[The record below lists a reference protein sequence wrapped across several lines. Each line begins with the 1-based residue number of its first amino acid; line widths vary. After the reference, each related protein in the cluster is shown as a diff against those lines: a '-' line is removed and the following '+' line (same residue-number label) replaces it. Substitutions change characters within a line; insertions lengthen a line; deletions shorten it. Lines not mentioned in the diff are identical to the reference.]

1 MLDQTLF
8 PPQQAVLE
16 HGMLDLGFSSVLSL
30 ATGSG
35 KTTLAE
41 MAIDRTLQRGER
53 AAYLTPLKALAEEKI
68 SSWRERWS
76 DRKVGIFTG
85 DYESSRVDVPY
96 REAEILICTYERL
109 DGILRH
115 WQRHLFWL
123 ARLGLVVIDEF
134 HLLTDPTRGP
144 RLEGAISRLRRVNPF
159 CRLMGLSATI
169 SNHADLATWLDGVSY
184 HSTWRPVPL
193 KHEVRRFKR
202 LQDKPALIIDI
213 VAETA
218 QARGQ
223 TLVFASSRRRA
234 ERLAQEITAAGYAAS
249 HHHAGLGSERRR
261 SIEHSFR
268 EGELTCLVSTPTL
281 EMGLNLPCR
290 TVVIADNTRWNGD
303 RFAPLPVWNYLQRAG
318 RAGRPGQDGSGR
330 AILLVPTW
338 ARQVPDYGRILPE
351 PVRSRLGSP
360 SHLAEQILIE
370 IASRSS
376 RTRAQLVGAFL
387 PMTLA
392 YRQDAGLAERFPR
405 CLDEL
410 IAAGM
415 IEEDESALLRPT
427 PVGWTSVRHHLSP
440 ATTKHLLRLADVELL
455 PRLTDFDLL
464 LHHCW
469 DAELQPQ
476 LPLAIEVVELL
487 EDVVQPVPSTL
498 LDAPPPLEIGPR
510 ACANGVLMAILAWQY
525 VCAEDAESLCERLD
539 LYLSDAEL
547 LRQNLVR
554 LLIASADVHA
564 AARGPSDSADQRWE
578 QLCGPSLPSRLRRLA
593 LQLEHGLPGNSVELT
608 RLTGCGGRLARR
620 LFEAGITD
628 LEDLCLQEP
637 TDLGSIPGIGA
648 KRAGSWI
655 AAAEE
660 LIKGDEPIVVPHPP
674 AQRRAMSTPADWPR
688 EIDPGR
694 LRRAITLRVD
704 PATDGHWVSGGA
716 EEHRVQQDGCD
727 CADFV
732 QRGAGWWCKH
742 RLAVRLARNDP
753 MLTSLAN
760 RLSDLRPPPTVAG
773 HLADLALGRRWHDE

>member
-249 HHHAGLGSERRR
+249 HHHAG
-261 SIEHSFR
+261 
-268 EGELTCLVSTPTL
+268 
-281 EMGLNLPCR
+281 
-290 TVVIADNTRWNGD
+290 
-303 RFAPLPVWNYLQRAG
+303 
-318 RAGRPGQDGSGR
+318 
-330 AILLVPTW
+330 
-338 ARQVPDYGRILPE
+338 
-351 PVRSRLGSP
+351 
-360 SHLAEQILIE
+360 
-370 IASRSS
+370 
-376 RTRAQLVGAFL
+376 
-387 PMTLA
+387 
-392 YRQDAGLAERFPR
+392 
-405 CLDEL
+405 
-410 IAAGM
+410 
-415 IEEDESALLRPT
+415 
-427 PVGWTSVRHHLSP
+427 
-440 ATTKHLLRLADVELL
+440 
-455 PRLTDFDLL
+455 
-464 LHHCW
+464 
-469 DAELQPQ
+469 
-476 LPLAIEVVELL
+476 
-487 EDVVQPVPSTL
+487 
-498 LDAPPPLEIGPR
+498 
-510 ACANGVLMAILAWQY
+510 
-525 VCAEDAESLCERLD
+525 
-539 LYLSDAEL
+539 
-547 LRQNLVR
+547 
-554 LLIASADVHA
+554 
-564 AARGPSDSADQRWE
+564 
-578 QLCGPSLPSRLRRLA
+578 
-593 LQLEHGLPGNSVELT
+593 
-608 RLTGCGGRLARR
+608 
-620 LFEAGITD
+620 
-628 LEDLCLQEP
+628 
-637 TDLGSIPGIGA
+637 
-648 KRAGSWI
+648 
-655 AAAEE
+655 
-660 LIKGDEPIVVPHPP
+660 
-674 AQRRAMSTPADWPR
+674 
-688 EIDPGR
+688 
-694 LRRAITLRVD
+694 
-704 PATDGHWVSGGA
+704 
-716 EEHRVQQDGCD
+716 
-727 CADFV
+727 
-732 QRGAGWWCKH
+732 
-742 RLAVRLARNDP
+742 
-753 MLTSLAN
+753 
-760 RLSDLRPPPTVAG
+760 
-773 HLADLALGRRWHDE
+773 